1 MVSRKRSAQAKRVA
15 AFKESLYDGGA
26 GADAAFERERVQ
38 SEERARQHEAA
49 LRRKACESKNR
60 YACESDARAAIQSCA
75 DHGTTGL
82 HAYRCPY
89 CKGWPLTSKPM
100 RS

>member
-15 AFKESLYDGGA
+15 AFKEQLF
-26 GADAAFERERVQ
+26 ADDAAPAFEREQERMQ
-38 SEERARQHEAA
+38 ERAREREAA

-60 YACESDARAAIQSCA
+60 YACESDAQVAIRSCA
-75 DHGTTGL
+75 EHGTTGL

-89 CKGWPLTSKPM
+89 CKGWHLTSKPV
-100 RS
+100 R

>member
-15 AFKESLYDGGA
+15 AFKEQLFSD
-26 GADAAFERERVQ
+26 DAASAFEREHKRI
-38 SEERARQHEAA
+38 EERAREREAA

-60 YACESDARAAIQSCA
+60 YSCQSDAQVAIRACA
-75 DHGTTGL
+75 AHGTTGL

-89 CKGWPLTSKPM
+89 CGGWHLTSRPEC
-100 RS
+100 